1 MERRMILVTGATG
14 FVGHALCA
22 ELSRRQLP
30 YRPVSRKPQTG
41 FHPIGA
47 IDAATDWSEAL
58 KGIDTVIHLA
68 ARVHVMNDEAAD
80 PLAAFRAANVDATL
94 NLARQAVASGAKRL
108 VFISSIKVN
117 GEATEKGRPFTASD
131 VPRPE
136 DPYGQSKWEAEQA
149 LFALGRA
156 TGLEIVVIRP
166 PLVYG
171 PGVKANFASM
181 MKWVR
186 RGIPLP
192 LGRVANKRSLV
203 FVGNLVDFILLSA
216 HHPQAPGHV
225 FLVSDGADLSIAQL
239 LRRLAGAMGVKPRL
253 LPVPTAILQ
262 HAASLLGRSAAAQRL
277 LGSLQVDITVTR
289 TITGW
294 TPPYSIDEGLLLTV
308 ERTSV

>member
-1 MERRMILVTGATG
+1 MILVTGATG
-14 FVGHALCA
+14 FVGQALCA

-80 PLAAFRAANVDATL
+80 PLAAFRAANVDVTL
-94 NLARQAVASGAKRL
+94 NLARQAVASGAKRF
-108 VFISSIKVN
+108 VFVSSIKVN

-149 LFALGRA
+149 LFTLGQA

-203 FVGNLVDFILLSA
+203 FVRNLVDFILLSA
-216 HHPQAPGHV
+216 DHPQASGHV
-225 FLVSDGADLSIAQL
+225 FLVSDGADLSIADL

-262 HAASLLGRSAAAQRL
+262 HAASLLGRSAASQRL
-277 LGSLQVDITVTR
+277 LGSLQVDMTETT

>member
-1 MERRMILVTGATG
+1 L
-14 FVGHALCA
+14 
-22 ELSRRQLP
+22 
-30 YRPVSRKPQTG
+30 
-41 FHPIGA
+41 
-47 IDAATDWSEAL
+47 
-58 KGIDTVIHLA
+58 
-68 ARVHVMNDEAAD
+68 
-80 PLAAFRAANVDATL
+80 
-94 NLARQAVASGAKRL
+94 
-108 VFISSIKVN
+108 
-117 GEATEKGRPFTASD
+117 
-131 VPRPE
+131 
-136 DPYGQSKWEAEQA
+136 GQ
-149 LFALGRA
+149 A